1 VDRVV
6 AAAER
11 DHRLE
16 AAIAMI
22 AAGTRLGPYEIVS
35 PIGAGGMGEVW
46 KARDTRL
53 DRSVA
58 IKILPAEFAENAQ
71 LRVRFE
77 REAKTISQLNHPHIC
92 TLYDVG
98 ENYLVMELLDGES
111 LADRIARGP
120 LPLDQVIRYGVEI
133 AEALEKAH
141 RAGVVHRDLKPGNVM
156 LTKSGAKLLDFGLA
170 KSSVFDMTVDGATMQ
185 KTLTAEGTI
194 VGTFQYMSPEQ
205 LEGIEVDQ
213 RTDIFALGAVL
224 YEMATGRRAFDGKT
238 RTSLIAAIVAADPKP
253 MSELQPLTPVALEQV
268 VRACLAKDAD
278 ERIQTGHDVALQ
290 LRWIGTSSSA
300 VAASSERV
308 RARRR
313 TAVLW
318 PVAVVAVAIA
328 SWFAAARW
336 QKAHTASPVYRMT
349 ISTPEGWPL
358 GYSSGAMA
366 LSRDGRMLAY
376 AGAGPT
382 GENLLLVRK
391 LSETTF
397 RVLDGTAGARLPF
410 WSPDGK
416 SIGYCTRERVCK
428 VAADG
433 SSAPEE
439 LAKFPLNVGSATWG
453 NGVVLVVCA
462 RKLYRINASG
472 GEPAEVP
479 TAGLAGVTLPR
490 FLPDQRH
497 LLVRTPDERICVIDI
512 EGRDAP
518 KPLLPHVYAA
528 AYANGHLF
536 FYRGGMLYAQPFNP
550 RTLSVSGE
558 PAAIAKVQIYGQGSA
573 MFAVSDDALVY
584 LPSGSEV
591 HTALQRIDRKGDVMQ
606 TIAAPAYYF
615 SPRVSRDGTRVAVD
629 LSVSDGPGDIWIFD
643 TRDSRGTRFTFSPDN
658 ESAPLWSPDDRE
670 IAYFVDKR
678 PVGVGTARK
687 RVAGGEP
694 QPAAVSTDFNT
705 YTGDWS
711 PDNRWFVTT
720 SSRVLGSFNEI
731 VTYALPSWSPAPGV
745 ARFPG
750 RAPRFSPDSKWLA
763 WESNER
769 GQYDVFVQPFPPNGS
784 KWQISVDGGEKP
796 VWSRD
801 GKSIFFVTTSG
812 RLAEVAVTTAA
823 DGSLTAQ
830 APQQLFAVRMR
841 ELAQW
846 AQYDVFPDGTF
857 LVNRVP
863 DNATTPMTAVINWR
877 STLER

>member
-1 VDRVV
+1 VNP
-6 AAAER
+6 
-11 DHRLE
+11 
-16 AAIAMI
+16 
-22 AAGTRLGPYEIVS
+22 GSRLGPYEILS
-35 PIGAGGMGEVW
+35 AIGAGGMGEVY

-58 IKILPAEFAENAQ
+58 IKILPADFAANAQ

-98 ENYLVMELLDGES
+98 ENYLVMELLEGES
-111 LADRIARGP
+111 LADRVARGP
-120 LPLDQVIRYGVEI
+120 LPVDQVIRYGIEI

-170 KSSVFDMTVDGATMQ
+170 KSSAFDMTVDGATMQ

-205 LEGIEVDQ
+205 LEGLNVDQ

-278 ERIQTGHDVALQ
+278 ERLQTAHDVALQ
-290 LRWIGTSSSA
+290 LRWIGASSSA

-336 QKAHTASPVYRMT
+336 EKAHTAAPVYRMT

-366 LSRDGRMLAY
+366 LSHDGRMLAY

-382 GENLLLVRK
+382 GEDLLLVRK

-397 RVLDGTAGARLPF
+397 RVLEGTAGARLPF
-410 WSPDGK
+410 WSPDGR
-416 SIGYCTRERVCK
+416 SIGYCTRDRLCK

-439 LAKFPLNVGSATWG
+439 LAKFPLNVGSGAWG
-453 NGVVLVVCA
+453 NGAIVVVCG

-472 GEPAEVP
+472 GEPVEIP
-479 TAGLAGVTLPR
+479 TPGLTGVALPR

-497 LLVRTPDERICVIDI
+497 LLVRTPDDSISVIDI

-518 KPLLPHVYAA
+518 KPLLPHVYSA
-528 AYANGHLF
+528 AYANGYIFL
-536 FYRGGMLYAQPFNP
+536 YRGGMLYAQPFNL
-550 RTLSVSGE
+550 RTLSLSGE
-558 PAAIAKVQIYGQGSA
+558 PAAIAKVQVYGAGSA

-584 LPSGSEV
+584 LPAGSEV
-591 HTALQRIDRKGDVMQ
+591 HTALQRIDRKGSVMQ

-643 TRDSRGTRFTFSPDN
+643 ARDSRGTRFTFSPDN
-658 ESAPLWSPDDRE
+658 ESAPLWSPGDRE
-670 IAYFVDKR
+670 IAYFTDKR
-678 PVGVGTARK
+678 PAGVGTTRK

-694 QPAAVSTDFNT
+694 QPAAVSNDFMT

-711 PDNRWFVTT
+711 PDDRWFVTT
-720 SSRVLGSFNEI
+720 SSKALGSFNEI
-731 VTYALPSWSPAPGV
+731 VSYALPSWSPAPGV

-812 RLAEVAVTTAA
+812 RLAEVAVTPAA

-830 APQQLFAVRMR
+830 VPQQLFAVRMR
-841 ELAQW
+841 ELDAQW
-846 AQYDVFPDGTF
+846 PQYDVFPDGTF

-877 STLER
+877 ATLER